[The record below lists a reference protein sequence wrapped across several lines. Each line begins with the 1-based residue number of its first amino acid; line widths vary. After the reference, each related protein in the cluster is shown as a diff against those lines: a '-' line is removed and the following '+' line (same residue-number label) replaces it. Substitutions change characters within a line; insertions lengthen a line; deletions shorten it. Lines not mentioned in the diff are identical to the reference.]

1 MQPHPFDR
9 MRAERAAM
17 MPRMRDLQA
26 AWPEAVGLWIAGN
39 EGVLYQT
46 YPFMLRGAYPSVD
59 DEQVKTLSMGLW
71 MLFESVFLSDKVVD
85 GDAAE
90 GGWPGETMLR
100 VQAMQMEAHAQF
112 HRLFPPDSPF
122 WARLRDA
129 WVAYARTCLLERR
142 LAEDPARV
150 DRHNAVE
157 VAAGKFPFSHLAVH
171 GLAALSGDDA
181 KTEPLVQSLVHFDLV
196 TCYWDDIRDW
206 RKDMAARAPSIARGF
221 VLAAHPELRDAGAD
235 AADAYG
241 RALFGR
247 GHAEEMLI
255 IAIQHLRDGQAVVEG
270 LGADDWVRML
280 APLVTMLQG
289 KLAIVRSHAGRR
301 HAVA

>member
-1 MQPHPFDR
+1 MQPHPFER

-17 MPRMRDLQA
+17 MPRMLDLQA
-26 AWPEAVGLWIAGN
+26 RWPEAVGLWIAGN

-46 YPFMLRGAYPSVD
+46 YPYMLRGAYPSVD
-59 DEQVKTLSMGLW
+59 DERVKALSMGLW

-90 GGWPGETMLR
+90 GRWSGETMLR
-100 VQAMQMEAHAQF
+100 VQAMQMEAYAQL
-112 HRLFPPDSPF
+112 HRLFPPDSLF

-129 WVAYARTCLLERR
+129 WAAYARTCLLERR
-142 LAEDPARV
+142 LAEDPTRV

-171 GLAALSGDDA
+171 GLAALSGDGA
-181 KTEPLVQSLVHFDLV
+181 KTERLVRSLAHFDLV

-206 RKDMAARAPSIARGF
+206 RKDLAARAPSIARGF
-221 VLAAHPELRDAGAD
+221 VLSAHPELRDAGAD
-235 AADAYG
+235 DEDAYG
-241 RALFGR
+241 RALFGG
-247 GHAEEMLI
+247 GHAEEMI
-255 IAIQHLRDGQAVVEG
+255 VTAIRHLRDGQAGVDG

-280 APLVTMLQG
+280 APLAAMLER
-289 KLAIVRSHAGRR
+289 KLAIVREHAGTR

>member
-17 MPRMRDLQA
+17 MPRMLDLQA
-26 AWPEAVGLWIAGN
+26 AWPESVGLWINGN

-59 DEQVKTLSMGLW
+59 DERVRTLAMGLW
-71 MLFESVFLSDKVVD
+71 MLFESIFLSDKVVD

-100 VQAMQMEAHAQF
+100 VQAMQMEAYARL
-112 HRLFPPDSPF
+112 HRLFPADSPF

-129 WVAYARTCLLERR
+129 WTAYARTCLLERR
-142 LAEDPARV
+142 LAEDPASV

-171 GLAALSGDDA
+171 GLAALSGDDT
-181 KTEPLVQSLVHFDLV
+181 KTQRLVKSLSHFDLV

-206 RKDMAARAPSIARGF
+206 RKDLAARAPSIARGF
-221 VLAAHPELRDAGAD
+221 VLSAHPELGAAGED
-235 AADAYG
+235 DADAYG

-247 GHAEEMLI
+247 GHAEEMLV
-255 IAIQHLRDGQAVVEG
+255 IAIRHLRDGQAVVDG
-270 LGADDWVRML
+270 LGAESWVRML
-280 APLVTMLQG
+280 APLVTLFER
-289 KLAIVRSHAGRR
+289 KLAIVRARAGTR